1 MELDVTIFE
10 MGPRDGLQNESNFIS
25 TPQKIKLVNL
35 LSTSGIRK
43 IETASFVSSKWVP
56 QMADGQEVMAGIR
69 RTPGVSF
76 TALTPNEKGLER
88 AIKAKADEIAVF
100 GSASEGFSKANINRS
115 ISESLQTFRPIVKA
129 APMPVRGYI
138 SCITDCPYDG
148 PTNPAEV
155 IKVGEELLDMGCY
168 EISLGDTLGSTT
180 PETTQKLLSALMSEF
195 ETKDLAL
202 HFHDTKGRAIENINI
217 SLDFGISTFDSSIA
231 GLGGCPYA
239 PGAKG
244 NVSTE
249 AVIEFL
255 ESKGLRTGVDRE
267 KIKEAA
273 EFARSLRR

>member
-56 QMADGQEVMAGIR
+56 QMADGEEVMAGISR
-69 RTPGVSF
+69 KPGVSF

-100 GSASEGFSKANINRS
+100 GSASEGFSKANINKS
-115 ISESLQTFRPIVKA
+115 VSESLQTFRPIVKA

-148 PTNPAEV
+148 PTSPAEV

-168 EISLGDTLGSTT
+168 EISLGDTLGSAT
-180 PETTQKLLSALMSEF
+180 PETTQKLLSALLSAF
-195 ETKDLAL
+195 NTKDLAL
-202 HFHDTKGRAIENINI
+202 HFHDTKGRAIENIDI

-255 ESKGLRTGVDRE
+255 ESKGLRTGVDIE

-273 EFARSLRR
+273 EFARSLRQ

>member
-56 QMADGQEVMAGIR
+56 QMADGEEVMAGIR

-100 GSASEGFSKANINRS
+100 GSASEGFSKANINKS
-115 ISESLQTFRPIVKA
+115 VSESLQTFRPIVKA

-168 EISLGDTLGSTT
+168 EISLGDTLGSAT
-180 PETTQKLLSALMSEF
+180 PETTQKLLSALLSAF
-195 ETKDLAL
+195 KTKDLAL

-249 AVIEFL
+249 SVIEFL
-255 ESKGLRTGVDRE
+255 ESKGLRTGVDIE

-273 EFARSLRR
+273 EFARSLR

>member
-35 LSTSGIRK
+35 LSSSGIRK

-56 QMADGQEVMAGIR
+56 QMADGEDVMAGIR
-69 RTPGVSF
+69 RKPGVSF
-76 TALTPNEKGLER
+76 SALTPNQKGLER

-100 GSASEGFSKANINRS
+100 GSASEGFSKANINKS
-115 ISESLQTFRPIVKA
+115 ISESLETFRPIVKA

-168 EISLGDTLGSTT
+168 EISLGDTLGSAT
-180 PETTQKLLSALMSEF
+180 PETTQKLLSALSSAF

-249 AVIEFL
+249 SVIEFL
-255 ESKGLRTGVDRE
+255 ESKGLRTGVDIE

-273 EFARSLRR
+273 EFARSLR

>member
-56 QMADGQEVMAGIR
+56 QMADGEEVMAGIR

-100 GSASEGFSKANINRS
+100 GSASEAFSKANINSS
-115 ISESLQTFRPIVKA
+115 ISESLRTFRPIVKA

-168 EISLGDTLGSTT
+168 EISLGDTLGSAT
-180 PETTQKLLSALMSEF
+180 PETTQKLLSALLSAF
-195 ETKDLAL
+195 KTKDLAL

-255 ESKGLRTGVDRE
+255 ESKGLRTGIDRE

>member
-1 MELDVTIFE
+1 METDVIIFE
-10 MGPRDGLQNESNFIS
+10 MGPRDGLQNESTFID
-25 TPQKIKLVNL
+25 TIDKIKLVNL
-35 LSTSGIRK
+35 LSKSGISK

-56 QMADGQEVMAGIR
+56 QMADGEEVMAGIQR
-69 RTPGVSF
+69 KSGVSF

-88 AIKAKADEIAVF
+88 AIKAKADEIAIF
-100 GSASEGFSKANINRS
+100 GSASEGFSKANINKSVR
-115 ISESLQTFRPIVKA
+115 ESLQTFRPIVEA

-155 IKVGEELLDMGCY
+155 IKVAEELLDMGCY
-168 EISLGDTLGSTT
+168 EISLGDTLGSANPDST
-180 PETTQKLLSALMSEF
+180 EKLLSALLSVF
-195 ETKDLAL
+195 ETKDLAV
-202 HFHDTKGRAIENINI
+202 HFHDTQGKAIENISI
-217 SLDFGISTFDSSIA
+217 SIDFGISTFDSSIA

-239 PGAKG
+239 IGAKG

-249 AVIEFL
+249 TVIEFL

>member
-35 LSTSGIRK
+35 LSSSGIRK

-56 QMADGQEVMAGIR
+56 QMADGEDVMAGIR
-69 RTPGVSF
+69 RKPGVSF
-76 TALTPNEKGLER
+76 SALTPNQKGLER

-100 GSASEGFSKANINRS
+100 GSASEGFSKANINKS
-115 ISESLQTFRPIVKA
+115 VSESLETFRPIVKA

-168 EISLGDTLGSTT
+168 EISLGDTLGSAT
-180 PETTQKLLSALMSEF
+180 PETTQKLLSALLSAF
-195 ETKDLAL
+195 KTKDLAL

-255 ESKGLRTGVDRE
+255 ESKGLRTGIDKE

>member
-1 MELDVTIFE
+1 MEIDVTIFE
-10 MGPRDGLQNESNFIS
+10 MGPRDGLQNESNFIN
-25 TPQKIKLVNL
+25 TREKIKLVNL

-56 QMADGQEVMAGIR
+56 QMADGEEVMAGIKR
-69 RTPGVSF
+69 KSGVSF

-100 GSASEGFSKANINRS
+100 GSASEGFSKANINKS
-115 ISESLQTFRPIVKA
+115 VSESLQTFRPIVKA

-168 EISLGDTLGSTT
+168 EISLGDTLGSAT
-180 PETTQKLLSALMSEF
+180 PETTQKLLSALLSAF
-195 ETKDLAL
+195 KKKDLAL

-249 AVIEFL
+249 TVIEFL
-255 ESKGLRTGVDRE
+255 ESKGLRTGIDRE

>member
-56 QMADGQEVMAGIR
+56 QMADGEEVMAGIR

-129 APMPVRGYI
+129 APIPVRGYI

-168 EISLGDTLGSTT
+168 EISLGDTLGSAT
-180 PETTQKLLSALMSEF
+180 PETTQKLLSALLSAF
-195 ETKDLAL
+195 KTKDLAL

-255 ESKGLRTGVDRE
+255 ESKGLRTGIDRE

-273 EFARSLRR
+273 EFARSLTR

>member
-1 MELDVTIFE
+1 MEVDVTIFE
-10 MGPRDGLQNESNFIS
+10 MGPRDGLQNERNFINTS
-25 TPQKIKLVNL
+25 DKIKLVNL
-35 LSTSGIRK
+35 LSNSGIRK
-43 IETASFVSSKWVP
+43 IETASFVSSRWVP
-56 QMADGQEVMAGIR
+56 QMADGEEVMAGIQR
-69 RTPGVSF
+69 KSGVSF

-88 AIKAKADEIAVF
+88 AIKARADEIAVF
-100 GSASEGFSKANINRS
+100 GSASEGFSKANINKS
-115 ISESLQTFRPIVKA
+115 VIESLQTFRPIVKA

-155 IKVGEELLDMGCY
+155 IKVAEELLDMGCY
-168 EISLGDTLGSTT
+168 EISLGDTLGSANPTST
-180 PETTQKLLSALMSEF
+180 EKLLSELLSVF
-195 ETKDLAL
+195 KTKDLAV
-202 HFHDTKGRAIENINI
+202 HFHDTQGKAIENINV

-249 AVIEFL
+249 VVIEFL
-255 ESKGLRTGVDRE
+255 ESKGLRTGVERE
-267 KIKEAA
+267 KIKEAS

>member
-1 MELDVTIFE
+1 MEIDVTIFE
-10 MGPRDGLQNESNFIS
+10 MGPRDGLQNESNFIN
-25 TPQKIKLVNL
+25 TPDKIKLVNL

-43 IETASFVSSKWVP
+43 IETTSFVSSKWVP
-56 QMADGQEVMAGIR
+56 QMADGEEVMAGIQR
-69 RTPGVSF
+69 KSGVSF

-100 GSASEGFSKANINRS
+100 GSASEGFSKANINKS
-115 ISESLQTFRPIVKA
+115 IMESLHTFRPIVEA

-148 PTNPAEV
+148 PINPAEV
-155 IKVGEELLDMGCY
+155 IKVAEELLDMGCY
-168 EISLGDTLGSTT
+168 EISLGDTLGSANPHST
-180 PETTQKLLSALMSEF
+180 EKLLSALSSEF
-195 ETKDLAL
+195 QMKDLAV
-202 HFHDTKGRAIENINI
+202 HFHDTQGKAIENIGI
-217 SLDFGISTFDSSIA
+217 ALDFGISTFDSSIA

-244 NVSTE
+244 NVATE
-249 AVIEFL
+249 VVVEFL
-255 ESKGLRTGVDRE
+255 ESKGLRTGVKRE

>member
-1 MELDVTIFE
+1 METDVIIFE
-10 MGPRDGLQNESNFIS
+10 MGPRDGLQNESIFID
-25 TPQKIKLVNL
+25 TIDKIKLVNL
-35 LSTSGIRK
+35 LSISGISK

-56 QMADGQEVMAGIR
+56 QMADGEEVMAGIQR
-69 RTPGVSF
+69 KAGVSF
-76 TALTPNEKGLER
+76 TALTPNERGLER
-88 AIKAKADEIAVF
+88 AIKAKADEIAIF
-100 GSASEGFSKANINRS
+100 GSASEGFSKANINKS
-115 ISESLQTFRPIVKA
+115 VKESLQIFRPIVEA

-155 IKVGEELLDMGCY
+155 IKVAEELLDMGCY
-168 EISLGDTLGSTT
+168 EISLGDTLGSANPDRT
-180 PETTQKLLSALMSEF
+180 EKLLSELLSVF
-195 ETKDLAL
+195 ETKDLAV
-202 HFHDTKGRAIENINI
+202 HFHDTHGKAIENINV

-244 NVSTE
+244 NVATE
-249 AVIEFL
+249 AVVKFL
-255 ESKGLRTGVDRE
+255 ESKGLRTGVERE

>member
-56 QMADGQEVMAGIR
+56 QMADGEEVMAGIR

-100 GSASEGFSKANINRS
+100 GSASEGFSKANINKS
-115 ISESLQTFRPIVKA
+115 VSESLQTFRPIVKA

-138 SCITDCPYDG
+138 SCIADCPYDG

-155 IKVGEELLDMGCY
+155 IKVG
-168 EISLGDTLGSTT
+168 
-180 PETTQKLLSALMSEF
+180 
-195 ETKDLAL
+195 
-202 HFHDTKGRAIENINI
+202 
-217 SLDFGISTFDSSIA
+217 
-231 GLGGCPYA
+231 
-239 PGAKG
+239 
-244 NVSTE
+244 
-249 AVIEFL
+249 
-255 ESKGLRTGVDRE
+255 
-267 KIKEAA
+267 
-273 EFARSLRR
+273 

>member
-56 QMADGQEVMAGIR
+56 QMADGEEVMAGIR

-168 EISLGDTLGSTT
+168 EISLGDTLGTAT
-180 PETTQKLLSALMSEF
+180 PETTQKLLSALLSAF
-195 ETKDLAL
+195 KTKDLAL

-255 ESKGLRTGVDRE
+255 ESKGLRTGIDRE

>member
-56 QMADGQEVMAGIR
+56 QMADGEEVMAGIR

-168 EISLGDTLGSTT
+168 EISLGDTLGSAT
-180 PETTQKLLSALMSEF
+180 PETTQKLLSALLSAF
-195 ETKDLAL
+195 KTKDLAL

-255 ESKGLRTGVDRE
+255 ESKGLRTGVDIE
-267 KIKEAA
+267 KIREAA
-273 EFARSLRR
+273 EFARSLRQ

>member
-56 QMADGQEVMAGIR
+56 QMADGEEVMAGIR
-69 RTPGVSF
+69 RKSGVSF

-100 GSASEGFSKANINRS
+100 GSASEGFSKANINKS
-115 ISESLQTFRPIVKA
+115 VSESLQTFRPIVKA

-168 EISLGDTLGSTT
+168 EISLGDTLGSAN
-180 PETTQKLLSALMSEF
+180 P
-195 ETKDLAL
+195 
-202 HFHDTKGRAIENINI
+202 
-217 SLDFGISTFDSSIA
+217 
-231 GLGGCPYA
+231 
-239 PGAKG
+239 
-244 NVSTE
+244 
-249 AVIEFL
+249 
-255 ESKGLRTGVDRE
+255 
-267 KIKEAA
+267 
-273 EFARSLRR
+273 

>member
-56 QMADGQEVMAGIR
+56 QMADGEEVMAGIR
-69 RTPGVSF
+69 RKPGVSF

-100 GSASEGFSKANINRS
+100 GSASEGFSKANINKS
-115 ISESLQTFRPIVKA
+115 VSESLQTFRPIVKA

-148 PTNPAEV
+148 PTNPADV

-168 EISLGDTLGSTT
+168 EISLGDTLGSAT
-180 PETTQKLLSALMSEF
+180 PETTQKLLSALLSAF
-195 ETKDLAL
+195 KTKDLAL

-249 AVIEFL
+249 TVIEFL
-255 ESKGLRTGVDRE
+255 ESKGLRTGIDRE

>member
-56 QMADGQEVMAGIR
+56 QMADGEEVMSGIR
-69 RTPGVSF
+69 RKPGVSF
-76 TALTPNEKGLER
+76 TALTPNERGLER

-100 GSASEGFSKANINRS
+100 GSASEGFSKANINKS
-115 ISESLQTFRPIVKA
+115 VSESLQTFRPIVKA

-148 PTNPAEV
+148 SINPADV

-168 EISLGDTLGSTT
+168 EISLGDTLGSAT
-180 PETTQKLLSALMSEF
+180 PETTHKLMSALSSAF
-195 ETKDLAL
+195 NTKDLAL

-255 ESKGLRTGVDRE
+255 ESKGLRTGVDIE

-273 EFARSLRR
+273 EFARSLRQ

>member
-1 MELDVTIFE
+1 MEIDVTIFE
-10 MGPRDGLQNESNFIS
+10 MGPRDGLQNESNFIN
-25 TPQKIKLVNL
+25 TREKIKLVNL

-56 QMADGQEVMAGIR
+56 QMADGEEVMAGIKR
-69 RTPGVSF
+69 KSGVSF

-100 GSASEGFSKANINRS
+100 GSASEGFSKANINKS

-180 PETTQKLLSALMSEF
+180 PETTQKLLSALMS
-195 ETKDLAL
+195 L
-202 HFHDTKGRAIENINI
+202 HFHDTKGRAIENINS